1 MVVTSGQEGCAQ
13 PGAPRAAGSAAG
25 HARGRGERHKQ
36 IGVQLRGGELARR
49 RRARRGGRAAPGR
62 VGRATRARKS
72 PAQEGRP
79 PKWLSLKTRLAV
91 LVLVSCFNRHHPSA
105 WKNIL
110 LGTAGT
116 SVLQR
121 FPGRVVK
128 HRAIPGSS
136 PRFRPIVVWANPA
149 ALRRAAV
156 SRNRDL
162 WNLCV
167 APPVPSLPTE

>member
-105 WKNIL
+105 WKTYSPRYCGYFSI
-110 LGTAGT
+110 AE
-116 SVLQR
+116 
-121 FPGRVVK
+121 
-128 HRAIPGSS
+128 IPGESS
-136 PRFRPIVVWANPA
+136 ETPGNTRVIPAISSNRRLGKSSRPSASGCIA
-149 ALRRAAV
+149 
-156 SRNRDL
+156 
-162 WNLCV
+162 
-167 APPVPSLPTE
+167 